1 MKLTEKATDSRRT
14 STDLWLLVF
23 RIFMAI
29 PVAIALPFFY
39 EKYGEKHPN
48 GGGSAMAIMMNIVLL
63 GAGAAATFLVLGSIL
78 QYCLRYRSWKLIL
91 LIDAALAVLICAY
104 LAHAGSTARVVDNSP
119 SAAHASDNSG

>member
-1 MKLTEKATDSRRT
+1 
-14 STDLWLLVF
+14 
-23 RIFMAI
+23 MAI

-63 GAGAAATFLVLGSIL
+63 GACATAIFLVLGSIL
-78 QYCLRYRSWKLIL
+78 QYCLRYRSWKLTL

-104 LAHAGSTARVVDNSP
+104 LAHAGSTARVVDIQSGSP
-119 SAAHASDNSG
+119 TTSMTTTGSFREIIFRDHQ